1 MVRASPN
8 FSFIKA
14 AKRQQGLM
22 LIIVLIFFA
31 MSSYAALKSS
41 EVWATVV
48 TREQEQ
54 ELLFVGNQYRKAIER
69 YYYAKPVNER
79 ALPISLIDLVKDDRF
94 PAAQHHLRKLYD
106 DPFHVSDTEAW
117 GILRSGKGIV
127 GVYSLSDKKPIK
139 KSNFENPYEKFEA
152 AQSYRDWKFTF
163 APPAPLIPAT
173 NPQSRP
179 APATPAVNPVLK

>member
-1 MVRASPN
+1 MAKANRN
-8 FSFIKA
+8 FSFTKA
-14 AKRQQGLM
+14 AKHQQGLM

-31 MSSYAALKSS
+31 VASYAALKSS

-54 ELLFVGNQYRKAIER
+54 ELLFVGDQYRKAIER

-79 ALPISLIDLVKDDRF
+79 ALPVKLTDLVKDDRF

-106 DPFHVSDTEAW
+106 DPFHVPDTEAW
-117 GILRSGKGIV
+117 GILRSGRGIV
-127 GVYSLSDKKPIK
+127 GVYSLSGKKPMK
-139 KSNFENPYEKFEA
+139 KSNFENPYEKFEP

-163 APPAPLIPAT
+163 APPAPLTSAASS
-173 NPQSRP
+173 QSRT

>member
-1 MVRASPN
+1 MARASHSLD
-8 FSFIKA
+8 FRKSEKH
-14 AKRQQGLM
+14 QQGLM

-31 MSSYAALKSS
+31 ISSYAVLKSS

-48 TREQEQ
+48 IREQEQ

-79 ALPISLIDLVKDDRF
+79 VLPVSLIDLVKDDRF

-106 DPFHVSDTEAW
+106 DPFHVSDTDAW
-117 GILRSGKGIV
+117 GILRSGRGIV
-127 GVYSLSDKKPIK
+127 GVYSLSGKKPIK
-139 KSNFENPYEKFEA
+139 KSNFENSYEKFET

-163 APPAPLIPAT
+163 APPAPVIPAMST
-173 NPQSRP
+173 QSRP
-179 APATPAVNPVLK
+179 TQATPIVNPVIK